1 MSTEAN
7 LKKQNT
13 PYLWTFFIF
22 NAIIFLALFFASYF
36 NTILDNYNEMLTF
49 RSSGILAAP
58 LILFIINGLLSSN
71 QKAIL
76 VFWRLKHPLPG
87 SRAFS
92 VHGLKDTRVDMIQIA
107 NAHNPLPSTP
117 ESQNALWYKLYKK
130 NSSDVVVQKSHKDFL
145 LARDLVAMCFL
156 YIICTAL
163 PMFFL
168 GKWPLNLFYFFFLV
182 IEYLILIRVAQNHG
196 RSFVCNVLAIES
208 AREI

>member
-22 NAIIFLALFFASYF
+22 NAVVFLLLFFASYF
-36 NTILDNYNEMLTF
+36 ETILDNYNEMLTL

-58 LILFIINGLLSSN
+58 LILFIINGLLSSS

-92 VHGLKDTRVDMIQIA
+92 VHGLKDTRVDMVQIA

-130 NSSDVVVQKSHKDFL
+130 NRSDVVVQKSHKDFL

-163 PMFFL
+163 PMFFI

-182 IEYLILIRVAQNHG
+182 VEYFILIRVAQNHG

-208 AREI
+208 AKEI

>member
-1 MSTEAN
+1 M
-7 LKKQNT
+7 

-22 NAIIFLALFFASYF
+22 NAIIFFALFFASYF
-36 NTILDNYNEMLTF
+36 KTILDNYNEMLTL

-76 VFWRLKHPLPG
+76 VFWRLKYPLPG

-92 VHGLKDTRVDMIQIA
+92 VHGLKDTRVDMVQIA

-130 NSSDVVVQKSHKDFL
+130 NSSDIVVQKSHKDFL

-156 YIICTAL
+156 FIICTAL

-168 GKWPLNLFYFFFLV
+168 GKWPLNLFYFLFLV
-182 IEYLILIRVAQNHG
+182 VEYFILIRVAQNHG

-208 AREI
+208 SREI

>member
-13 PYLWTFFIF
+13 PYLWTFFMF

-36 NTILDNYNEMLTF
+36 DTILDNYNEMLNL

-107 NAHNPLPSTP
+107 NAHYPLPTTP

-163 PMFFL
+163 PMFFI

-182 IEYLILIRVAQNHG
+182 VEYFILIRVAQNHG

-208 AREI
+208 AKEI